1 MTSTESTS
9 KPLIWLDL
17 ALACQ
22 KLKVSIIILLC
33 IYLHTYLVLIYT
45 VNVYQIVKK
54 YVAYFYFLASLNRIH
69 MQECY
74 TYIQNR

>member
-22 KLKVSIIILLC
+22 KLKVSIYTTLYI
-33 IYLHTYLVLIYT
+33 HTYLVLIYT